1 MVSAE
6 SGRTVVE
13 DLARRTESLV
23 RDVVI
28 DVEDR
33 YHGIASDMPD
43 NVRAALHT
51 AARTAGVFAPQ
62 IGTEFGGSGL
72 NMRDRLPIVEASG
85 YSLFGPLALNCAAPD
100 DGNIFLLEHLASVAQ
115 QNRYLIPL
123 AAGRIRSC
131 DVSTESTVA
140 ARAGRSGLPIMA
152 ERTGAGWVINGRQ
165 RFVRGAAGASVAIVN
180 AHTSGGG
187 RSRGGTTMF
196 VVDADTP
203 GYTLRRDVDSPRA
216 RTCGGEGELVFEDLE
231 VDEDAVLGDVDRGV
245 DYALARVGPVTLTA
259 CMRWMGSAR
268 RAADIAVERAGARTS
283 VGSVAGVVEQLIVG
297 NEIDILAARA
307 LVDRACLLF
316 DVEEPSAQAISIAKT
331 FVVEAVGRVVDRSL
345 QICGVLGVT
354 DDAVLSRLHRQVR
367 SL

>member
-6 SGRTVVE
+6 PGCSVVA

-33 YHGIASDMPD
+33 YHGIAADLPD
-43 NVRAALHT
+43 GVRAALHT

-100 DGNIFLLEHLASVAQ
+100 DGNIFLLEQLASAAQ
-115 QNRYLIPL
+115 QDRYLIPL
-123 AAGRIRSC
+123 AAGHIRTC
-131 DVSTESTVA
+131 YVPTESTVVD
-140 ARAGRSGLPIMA
+140 RAGPSGLPTMA
-152 ERTGAGWVINGRQ
+152 ERTGAGWVINGRPQ
-165 RFVRGAAGASVAIVN
+165 FVRGAVGASVAIVT

-187 RSRGGTTMF
+187 GSRGGTTMF

-203 GYTLRRDVDSPRA
+203 GYTLRRDVDSARA
-216 RTCGGEGELVFEDLE
+216 RTFGGDGELVFEDLE
-231 VDEDAVLGDVDRGV
+231 VGEDAVLGEVDRGV
-245 DYALARVGPVTLTA
+245 DYALARGGPVTLTA

-268 RAADIAVERAGARTS
+268 RAADIAVERSAARTS
-283 VGSVAGVVEQLIVG
+283 VGSVVGAVEQVLTD
-297 NEIDILAARA
+297 NETDILAAPAIVER
-307 LVDRACLLF
+307 DRL
-316 DVEEPSAQAISIAKT
+316 
-331 FVVEAVGRVVDRSL
+331 
-345 QICGVLGVT
+345 
-354 DDAVLSRLHRQVR
+354 
-367 SL
+367 